1 MSAVINWESALEQ
14 VGGDEEFLNEVLGDL
29 LTESDTAETDLKNAI
44 ETKNF
49 DSVMK
54 AAHRIKGSA
63 SYLCCEQLRETSFQ
77 LQNMGHEGLTLTD
90 ANAQGELFN
99 QIIIVYQTFQEN
111 LAALRAEI
119 SKRLNDCK

>member
-1 MSAVINWESALEQ
+1 MSPVINWESALEQ

-77 LQNMGHEGLTLTD
+77 LQNMGHAGLSLTD

-99 QIIIVYQTFQEN
+99 QIKIAYRTFQEN
-111 LAALRAEI
+111 LVALRAEI
-119 SKRLNDCK
+119 SKRLNNT

>member
-1 MSAVINWESALEQ
+1 MSAVINWDSALEQ

-44 ETKNF
+44 ETTNF

-77 LQNMGHEGLTLTD
+77 LQNMGHSGINLTD
-90 ANAQGELFN
+90 SNAQHELLN
-99 QIIIVYQTFQEN
+99 QIIIIYETFKKN
-111 LAALRAEI
+111 LVDLRAEI
-119 SKRLNDCK
+119 SKRLDK

>member
-111 LAALRAEI
+111 LVALRAEI
-119 SKRLNDCK
+119 SKRLNNT